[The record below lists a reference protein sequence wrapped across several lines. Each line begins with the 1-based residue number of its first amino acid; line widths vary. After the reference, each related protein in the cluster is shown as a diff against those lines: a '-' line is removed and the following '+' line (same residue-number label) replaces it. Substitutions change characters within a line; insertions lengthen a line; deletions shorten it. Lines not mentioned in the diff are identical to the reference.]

1 MTRKELIDM
10 YSTREMLTKKEA
22 DRQVKAVMDALSDAL
37 AVEDRIHIPGLGT
50 FKAAYRTERQ
60 GRNPRT
66 GEALVIPAK
75 RVVTFKPSREIVS

>member
-1 MTRKELIDM
+1 MTRKKLIDM

-50 FKAAYRTERQ
+50 FKAAYRIERQ
-60 GRNPRT
+60 VRNPRT

-75 RVVTFKPSREIVS
+75 RVVTFKPSREIIS